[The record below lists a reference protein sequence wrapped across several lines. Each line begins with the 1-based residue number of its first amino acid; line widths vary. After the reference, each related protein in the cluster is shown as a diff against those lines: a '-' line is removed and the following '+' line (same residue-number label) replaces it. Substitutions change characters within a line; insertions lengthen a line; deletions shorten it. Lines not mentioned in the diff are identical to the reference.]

1 MKNKLACITIFTLT
15 MLSIHSFAASTSVE
29 QNLTNSLRISP
40 ELEIGDIAGG
50 IGGIRADIKNAGDAD
65 AIDVE
70 WSISVAGGTL
80 GRVNVFSQ
88 GTINRLAEGGIETV
102 SSDAVLGLGNVTI
115 KVTANGVEK
124 TVEGFVFL
132 IYVAIFPSHTLELE
146 VIASGFNSPVVL
158 THAGDGTNRLFV
170 ADQIGIIY
178 AIENENLLADP
189 FLDIS
194 NKIVP
199 LESIYDER
207 GLLGMTFHP
216 DYKNNGR
223 FFVYYSAEKSAEG
236 IDHESILSEFQLS
249 TDNSNKIDPASE
261 KIILRVDQPESN
273 HNGGQIEFGPDGYLY
288 IGLGDGG
295 GAGDRHNLIGNGQ
308 NASTLLGSIL
318 RIDVD
323 SMEPYAVPP
332 DNPFV
337 GTSGLDEIY
346 AYGFRNPWKFSFE
359 SVSGQLIVA
368 DVGQDE
374 WEELDFVEKGGNYGW
389 RIMEGNHPYDPELA
403 DLLGIDIETLGKPFH
418 EYNHAVGRSI
428 TGGYMY
434 RGSQSPQLTGKYV
447 FGDWSTSFARPNG
460 KLFYLE
466 EKEPG
471 IWERYEFRLS
481 EPFERF
487 VLSFGE
493 DENGEIYCLS
503 KTTLG
508 PTGSTGDVRKMIVN

>member
-1 MKNKLACITIFTLT
+1 MKKKLAGV
-15 MLSIHSFAASTSVE
+15 SICLLLIVSMHSFAGSVSVE
-29 QNLTNSLRISP
+29 QNLSNSLEMSP
-40 ELEIGDIAGG
+40 ELEIGDINGG
-50 IGGIRADIKNAGDAD
+50 IGGIKADIKNAGDED

-70 WSISVAGGTL
+70 WSISVTGGTL
-80 GRVNVFSQ
+80 GRINVYSQ
-88 GTINRLAEGGIETV
+88 GTINRLAAGGTETV
-102 SSDAVLGLGNVTI
+102 SSDSILGLGNVTV
-115 KVTANGVEK
+115 KVTVNGLEK
-124 TVEGFVFL
+124 TVRGFVFL
-132 IYVAIFPSHTLELE
+132 FYVVIFPSLTLELE
-146 VIASGFNSPVVL
+146 TIARGFNSPVVL

-178 AIENENLLADP
+178 VIENDNLLADP
-189 FLDIS
+189 FLDLS

-207 GLLGMTFHP
+207 GLLGIAFHP
-216 DYKNNGR
+216 GYENNGR
-223 FFVYYSAEKSAEG
+223 FFVYYSAEKSGEG

-249 TDNSNKIDPASE
+249 TESTNRIDPTSE
-261 KIILRVDQPESN
+261 TIILRVNQPESN

-288 IGLGDGG
+288 VGLGDGG
-295 GAGDRHNLIGNGQ
+295 GAGDKHNLIGNGQ
-308 NASTLLGSIL
+308 NTSTLLGSIL

-323 SMEPYAVPP
+323 GEKPYAIPP

-359 SVSGQLIVA
+359 SETGRLIVA

-403 DLLGIDIETLGKPFH
+403 DLLGIDIETLEKPFH
-418 EYNHAVGRSI
+418 EYNHDVGRSI

-434 RGSQSPQLTGKYV
+434 HGGQSPKLTGKYV
-447 FGDWSTSFARPNG
+447 FGDWSTSFVRPNG

-466 EKEPG
+466 EKDSG

-481 EPFERF
+481 EPFEHF

-508 PTGSTGDVRKMIVN
+508 PTGGTGDVRKMIVS